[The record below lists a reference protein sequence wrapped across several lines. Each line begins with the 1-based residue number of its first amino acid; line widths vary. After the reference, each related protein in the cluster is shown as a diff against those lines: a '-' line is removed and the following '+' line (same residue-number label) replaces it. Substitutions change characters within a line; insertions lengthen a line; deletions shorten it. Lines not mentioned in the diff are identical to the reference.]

1 MNADIAQLRDFLAG
15 ELLEREQSARGAEAR
30 AEELTGFRLGED
42 YRRSAVVY
50 RASAEQFKQYLAT
63 LDRLIA
69 HADGSGTMP
78 GRCFKCGDPASH
90 LIQSHRNV
98 YVCEAHAL
106 EGADLARTPLDRVP
120 A

>member
-15 ELLEREQSARGAEAR
+15 EILERERSARGAEDR
-30 AEELTGFRLGED
+30 AEELRGFNLGDD
-42 YRRSAVVY
+42 YRHSAIIY

-69 HADGSGTMP
+69 HADGSGTIP
-78 GRCFKCGDPASH
+78 GSCFKCGAPAVG
-90 LIQSHRNV
+90 LIQSYRNV

-106 EGADLARTPLDRVP
+106 EGADLARTPLDRAP